1 MGRYNNA
8 FKTASGK
15 TRMRKSTLAL
25 IAILL
30 LASGCGQQSVNE
42 NKNGQQGNN
51 DPYQPVENYDPAKVE
66 KPVEKNSNLIPGDGM
81 ATFDTTTMVK
91 VLDLPGS
98 PVLVTDK
105 YFNMLYG
112 ASDAKGA
119 VKIVDILKKDKV
131 DHLDYV
137 ILATTS
143 PSEVAGALVL
153 VNSKINVGTYGLI
166 RGIQADNYKSL
177 IDTLSKK
184 MIMFEFENAGGKWK
198 INGCT
203 FEILYPMTSDV
214 ANDEYAEKTCVMRL
228 ERDGVSVI
236 LTGNITEK
244 IEQKLLDR
252 GKIKPSTY
260 IVVTG
265 GNGLLTKEFIEAAK
279 PEKVIVG
286 YGSQLL
292 SGDFGVDTVQVKES
306 NAASFV
312 LGKRIDLKK

>member
-1 MGRYNNA
+1 
-8 FKTASGK
+8 
-15 TRMRKSTLAL
+15 MRKFTLSL

-30 LASGCGQQSVNE
+30 LASGCGQSSQPANE
-42 NKNGQQGNN
+42 DKVVKN
-51 DPYQPVENYDPAKVE
+51 DPYHPVENYDPAKVD
-66 KPVEKNSNLIPGDGM
+66 KPIEKNSNLIPGDGM
-81 ATFDTTTMVK
+81 VTFDTVTTVK

-119 VKIVDILKKDKV
+119 AKIVDILKKDKI
-131 DHLDYV
+131 DRLDYV

-153 VNSKINVGTYGLI
+153 INSNVNVGTFGLI
-166 RGIQADNYKSL
+166 RGIQTDNYKSL
-177 IDTLSKK
+177 IDALNKK
-184 MIMFEFENAGGKWK
+184 MVMFEFENAGGKWM

-214 ANDEYAEKTCVMRL
+214 ANDEHAEKTCVMRL
-228 ERDGVSVI
+228 ERDGVSAI

-244 IEQKLLDR
+244 IEQKLLER
-252 GKIKPSTY
+252 GKIEPTSY

-265 GNGLLTKEFIEAAK
+265 GNGSLTQEFVEAVK

-286 YGSQLL
+286 YDSKLL
-292 SGDFGVDTVQVKES
+292 SGVSGVETLQVKDS

-312 LGKRIDLKK
+312 LGKKVDSEK

>member
-1 MGRYNNA
+1 
-8 FKTASGK
+8 
-15 TRMRKSTLAL
+15 MRKIMLAL

-30 LASGCGQQSVNE
+30 FATGCGQSSQQANE
-42 NKNGQQGNN
+42 DKVVKN
-51 DPYQPVENYDPAKVE
+51 DPYQPVENHDPAKE
-66 KPVEKNSNLIPGDGM
+66 ERPVEKNSNLIPGKGL
-81 ATFDTTTMVK
+81 ATFDTITTVK

-105 YFNMLYG
+105 YFTMLYG

-119 VKIVDILKKDKV
+119 AKIVDILKKDKI
-131 DHLDYV
+131 DRLDYV

-153 VNSKINVGTYGLI
+153 INSKVNVGAYGLI
-166 RGIQADNYKSL
+166 RGIQTDNYKSL
-177 IDTLSKK
+177 IDALNKE
-184 MIMFEFENAGGKWK
+184 MVMFEFENAGGKWM

-214 ANDEYAEKTCVMRL
+214 ANDEHAEKTCIMRL

-252 GKIKPSTY
+252 GKIKPTNY
-260 IVVTG
+260 IVATS
-265 GNGLLTKEFIEAAK
+265 GNGSLTKEFIDAAK
-279 PEKVIVG
+279 PEKVIIG
-286 YGSQLL
+286 YDSDL
-292 SGDFGVDTVQVKES
+292 SARGAGTDVQQVKNS
-306 NAASFV
+306 GVVSFI
-312 LGKRIDLKK
+312 LGKKADSSK